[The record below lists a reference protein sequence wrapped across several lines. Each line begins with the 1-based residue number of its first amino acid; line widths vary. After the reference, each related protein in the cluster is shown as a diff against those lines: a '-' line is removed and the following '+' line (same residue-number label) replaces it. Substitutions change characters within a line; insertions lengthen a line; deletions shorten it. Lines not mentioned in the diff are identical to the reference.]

1 MALKRETELGTIS
14 VANLFFAQMIANSFK
29 LEACKGKVWPATK
42 KGRQIGGDMK
52 FNLSEFAS
60 AIDVEESEF
69 QGHVNIACSII
80 VKFGTSISALCD
92 VLADDIAMQIEQK
105 HGRKPHNITIH
116 VVGVKSKQIA
126 KRNLEVV
133 KTYEL
138 EG

>member
-1 MALKRETELGTIS
+1 MALTRETDLGTIS
-14 VANLFFAQMIANSFK
+14 VSNLFFAQMIAGSFK
-29 LEACKGKVWPATK
+29 QESCKGKVWPATK
-42 KGRQIGGDMK
+42 KGRQIGSPAK

-60 AIDVEESEF
+60 AIEVEPSEHP
-69 QGHVNIACSII
+69 GRMNIECSVI
-80 VKFGTSISALCD
+80 VKFGTSISAICEAI
-92 VLADDIAMQIEQK
+92 ADYTAETIEKKQA
-105 HGRKPHNITIH
+105 GKPYRITIH